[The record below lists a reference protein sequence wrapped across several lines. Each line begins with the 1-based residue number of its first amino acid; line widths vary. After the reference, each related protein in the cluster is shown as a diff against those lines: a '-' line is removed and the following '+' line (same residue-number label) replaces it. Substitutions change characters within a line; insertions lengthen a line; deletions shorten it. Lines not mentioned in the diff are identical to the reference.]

1 MAIWLYLKKKVH
13 VPIFELFQKLCE
25 LFPCIVK
32 LPAAPLEK
40 KNTVKVMQFRSGE
53 KNGKPPRARNVTT
66 FFFCLALT
74 YCVLQVCRL
83 ACVCLCVSLTPRWW
97 AGVRKHVG
105 DTLDFS
111 QFLVFSCKSLLSA
124 MWHLCASTPA
134 ICINS
139 GAASTSKNTH
149 TCTLRLH
156 CYCHFSEGCEG
167 CSLVTDYL

>member
-1 MAIWLYLKKKVH
+1 
-13 VPIFELFQKLCE
+13 
-25 LFPCIVK
+25 
-32 LPAAPLEK
+32 
-40 KNTVKVMQFRSGE
+40 MQFRLDE
-53 KNGKPPRARNVTT
+53 KNRKPPQARNVTT

-83 ACVCLCVSLTPRWW
+83 ACMCLCVSLTPRWW

-111 QFLVFSCKSLLSA
+111 QFLVFSCKPLLSA

-139 GAASTSKNTH
+139 GAASPSKNTH
-149 TCTLRLH
+149 MHSDCTVIVTSARAAKAALWLLII
-156 CYCHFSEGCEG
+156 CSIKPLCFCSDPSFNSYVAGCHWPTYTGCQG
-167 CSLVTDYL
+167 GKLSRQQ